1 MKYKNKVSG
10 EVIEPKTFT
19 EKYICENNS
28 NYEIVSNNK
37 YKEPIEEEVVEEV
50 IEPAEEISVEEP
62 IEEEVITVPTSD
74 KKKNKK

>member
-1 MKYKNKVSG
+1 MKYKNKISG

-28 NYEIVSNNK
+28 NYVIVSDNK
-37 YKEPIEEEVVEEV
+37 HKEPVEEEVIEEV
-50 IEPAEEISVEEP
+50 IEPTEEISVEEP
-62 IEEEVITVPTSD
+62 VEEEVIEVPTSD